1 MAPGHDEVD
10 TADELEALPFTSI
23 TMSAYDEGAKVRRAL
38 CMNHTTSP
46 PFPPHRSHPCS
57 TGLLSW
63 CSLAPPHKPQHL
75 VSRGGA
81 PPPAAQP

>member
-38 CMNHTTSP
+38 CMHHTTSP

-57 TGLLSW
+57 TGLSW

>member
-23 TMSAYDEGAKVRRAL
+23 TMSAYELDPKVRRAL
-38 CMNHTTSP
+38 CMHHCTNP
-46 PFPPHRSHPCS
+46 PFAPHRSHPCF
-57 TGLLSW
+57 TGLSW
-63 CSLAPPHKPQHL
+63 CSLGLPHKLQHL

-81 PPPAAQP
+81 PPPAAHP

>member
-38 CMNHTTSP
+38 CMHHTTNP
-46 PFPPHRSHPCS
+46 PFAPHCSHPCS
-57 TGLLSW
+57 TGLSRCIL
-63 CSLAPPHKPQHL
+63 PHSQEPQHL